1 MAEDYYLVTCPHCDT
16 GKYIF
21 KDAFTPKRKKLV
33 RDILCNNLVCL
44 KSLKGLYPRKF
55 EPVTEVSATDRF
67 EIDRSNL
74 PFFQEENKE
83 LKKILI
89 KIRGRFKEQVNGD
102 FKLSGK
108 GKTVIKWIDDV
119 FNDNNKENGDLD
131 I

>member
-16 GKYIF
+16 DKYIF

-83 LKKILI
+83 LKKIFFARVLELAD
-89 KIRGRFKEQVNGD
+89 RHGLGLCGF
-102 FKLSGK
+102 L
-108 GKTVIKWIDDV
+108 TVGV
-119 FNDNNKENGDLD
+119 QLPPLAQDLLK
-131 I
+131 